1 MPERPNDN
9 EPTEYGG
16 YPGDPYRRPDGTRRP
31 KTAAERA
38 RDLRAEGLRAG
49 QGTARKPRADRRGR
63 VR

>member
-1 MPERPNDN
+1 MPERPTDN

-49 QGTARKPRADRRGR
+49 QGTVRKPRADGRARGN
-63 VR
+63 